1 MLYNENEVNAML
13 LDEQIEGIKSVLI
26 PELSPY
32 FIILFGSTVV
42 DRERKSSDI
51 DLAFL
56 GLESKSAYE
65 LFMIGQKIAS
75 LLDQEVDLI
84 DLNQASTVMQ
94 MQIIHH
100 GKILYCSDEK
110 KRIEFEMKVYKM
122 YARLNEER
130 KVILDRIKESGE
142 VYGK

>member
-1 MLYNENEVNAML
+1 ML
-13 LDEQIEGIKSVLI
+13 LNEQIEEIKSVLV

-32 FIILFGSTVV
+32 FILLFGSTAVN
-42 DRERKSSDI
+42 RESKSSDI

-56 GLESKSAYE
+56 GPVSKTAYG
-65 LFMIGQKIAS
+65 LFMIGQKVAS
-75 LLDQEVDLI
+75 RLDQEIDLI

-94 MQIIHH
+94 MQIVHH
-100 GKILYCSDEK
+100 GKILCCSDEE
-110 KRIEFEMKVYKM
+110 KRIEFEMKVYNM

-130 KVILDRIKESGE
+130 KVILDKIKESGE